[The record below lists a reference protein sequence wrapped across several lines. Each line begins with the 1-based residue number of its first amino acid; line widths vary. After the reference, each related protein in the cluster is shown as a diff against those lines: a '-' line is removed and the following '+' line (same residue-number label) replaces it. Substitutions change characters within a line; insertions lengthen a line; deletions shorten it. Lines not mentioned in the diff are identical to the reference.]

1 MYRKVWYEGVP
12 IDDLRIVFE
21 EALSYII
28 IQLIRVVASE
38 VQVTGPYKAGF
49 LAFREVDHFKHVI
62 DFTKHKHLNDVPQ
75 VIVTGGGLHH
85 PQGMTFSVLHLI
97 NCILS
102 FICTSLCFFTNS
114 VNFVI
119 SLHDLKCIGKCGVK
133 AYPSMTCES
142 SLKKHFLILV
152 SS

>member
-1 MYRKVWYEGVP
+1 MYRKVQYEGVP
-12 IDDLRIVFE
+12 IDDLRIIFE

-38 VQVTGPYKAGF
+38 VKVTGPYKAGF
-49 LAFREVDHFKHVI
+49 LAFREVDHFKRVI
-62 DFTKHKHLNDVPQ
+62 DYAKYKHLIDVPQ

-85 PQGMTFSVLHLI
+85 PQGLTFSVLHMT

-102 FICTSLCFFTNS
+102 IICSAFGFFTNS

-119 SLHDLKCIGKCGVK
+119 SLHDLKCIGKCGMK

-142 SLKKHFLILV
+142 SLKKHFLMLL

>member
-1 MYRKVWYEGVP
+1 MYRKVWYEGIP

-21 EALSYII
+21 EVLSYIS
-28 IQLIRVVASE
+28 IQLIRVVANE
-38 VQVTGPYKAGF
+38 VKVTGPYKDGF
-49 LAFREVDHFKHVI
+49 LAFR
-62 DFTKHKHLNDVPQ
+62 DVPQ
-75 VIVTGGGLHH
+75 VIVTAGSLHH
-85 PQGMTFSVLHLI
+85 PQGMTFSVTHLI

-102 FICTSLCFFTNS
+102 FICTSFGFFTNS

-119 SLHDLKCIGKCGVK
+119 SHHDLKCIGKCSMK

-142 SLKKHFLILV
+142 SLKKYFLIIV